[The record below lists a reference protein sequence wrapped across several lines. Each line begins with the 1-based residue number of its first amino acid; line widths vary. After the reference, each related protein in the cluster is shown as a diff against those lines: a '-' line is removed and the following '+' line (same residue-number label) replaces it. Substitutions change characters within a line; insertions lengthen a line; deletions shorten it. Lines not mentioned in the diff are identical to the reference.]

1 MSLSQEER
9 RARRKKNRMAGEGL
23 EGDNPVAE
31 EARDSVNEA
40 VQDKSN
46 NRSLDERFGEG
57 FSERVSPDG
66 LQDATNKGRYSKKE
80 LLAEF
85 RGRGKDVSINEG
97 EGNLVDKYQSLVDSG
112 QKFNGKARSYL
123 EGHGVTFGGGG
134 NGDPEVPIPETEP
147 TPAPTPTPTPTPT
160 IPTPVKPPGTPQPV
174 IGAPG
179 SQIVNQDNDV
189 NSNVTGDNNNV
200 NIDQDNSVHQSAG
213 FAGNYNGGIRRQALE
228 ATNLMDN
235 YVLNLRK
242 AKTTI

>member
-1 MSLSQEER
+1 
-9 RARRKKNRMAGEGL
+9 MAGEML

-31 EARDSVNEA
+31 EARDSVSNA
-40 VQDKSN
+40 AQDKSN

-97 EGNLVDKYQSLVDSG
+97 EGNLVDKYQGLVDSG

-134 NGDPEVPIPETEP
+134 GGNEDPGVEVPETNP
-147 TPAPTPTPTPTPT
+147 TPNPTPSPTPTPSNP
-160 IPTPVKPPGTPQPV
+160 PVTPQPPILGTPV
-174 IGAPG
+174 
-179 SQIVNQDNDV
+179 SQIVNQDNDI
-189 NSNVTGDNNNV
+189 NSTVTGDNNTVDIN
-200 NIDQDNSVHQSAG
+200 QDNSVNQTAG
-213 FAGNYNGGIRRQALE
+213 FTMDYNSGIKRQGLE